1 MARGVFTK
9 TIKRVDH
16 WLDQVFFAAWE
27 VSVLVIPTLWL
38 LLAATPPEAV
48 SLSGLTA
55 LVASAAAVGT
65 YRGQYVA
72 TGTWPRPGHLPTL
85 PLRSAYY
92 SLVVG
97 GTSLLGAAAQVHS
110 GWFWVGIVV
119 PAIVVTGALALL
131 PVVVQTVE
139 RTARLTM

>member
-9 TIKRVDH
+9 TIRWVDR

-55 LVASAAAVGT
+55 LVVSAAAVGT
-65 YRGQYVA
+65 YRGQYVS

-97 GTSLLGAAAQVHS
+97 GTALLGAAAQVHS
-110 GWFWVGIVV
+110 GWFWAGVVV
-119 PAIVVTGALALL
+119 PSIVVTGALALV
-131 PVVVQTVE
+131 PVVVATVE